1 MGRDEIQRMVGGS
14 DADSREVIGATA
26 EAATADRRPDLSAK
40 ADQALGLIDDL
51 DAALADSPLA
61 AAQPSAAVEAAPAP
75 PPPPAFAA
83 LTTIFPD
90 FSQRVDVGTGARAI
104 VMVVAMPLLSGARE
118 ATLDLAPRH
127 FKLRGQ
133 PAAAAEAAK
142 GGGGGCLGGGVVE
155 YLLSTELSETVD
167 PSRATAKWSKKTKAL
182 TVTLP
187 VVG

>member
-1 MGRDEIQRMVGGS
+1 MGRDEIQRMIGGS

-26 EAATADRRPDLSAK
+26 EAATADRRPDLSVK

-75 PPPPAFAA
+75 PPPAFAA

-90 FSQRVDVGTGARAI
+90 FSQRVANRAI